1 MILHIPT
8 PIQEHLDRFRSVQ
21 GGNTKSHRD
30 LPRCCSRQDSSRDPC
45 SAECHRPG
53 PGLQT
58 TSSLLCL
65 PFRKRRGVF
74 LRAGERLAGCTAGAA
89 ARTRCSTSAGAAAAV
104 RNPTASVAMA
114 AAATW
119 HSVSAM
125 ECLPSGP
132 SVGVRGLLRL
142 SFFARRVAARIE
154 VRKQFG
160 HFARIMVPPSNFAQD
175 PGLHIP
181 PSPA

>member
-1 MILHIPT
+1 MQCEMSL
-8 PIQEHLDRFRSVQ
+8 SW
-21 GGNTKSHRD
+21 TKASNHFVGMVPS
-30 LPRCCSRQDSSRDPC
+30 LP
-45 SAECHRPG
+45 EE
-53 PGLQT
+53 
-58 TSSLLCL
+58 
-65 PFRKRRGVF
+65 KGVF

-89 ARTRCSTSAGAAAAV
+89 ARTRCSASAGAAAAV
-104 RNPTASVAMA
+104 RYSTASAAMA
-114 AAATW
+114 AAAAW
-119 HSVSAM
+119 HSESAM